1 MTSGQP
7 VRLGPLEQQVMDVL
21 WDRGPSSIRD
31 IIASLPTT
39 PAYTTIATVLQNLER
54 KNLVGAHRRRRLV
67 QYHARHDRDVH
78 AANLMSQALASSRD
92 HGASILHFVDRISAE
107 DADLLRD
114 YLQRTDPNA
123 DDTDTSS

>member
-1 MTSGQP
+1 M
-7 VRLGPLEQQVMDVL
+7 MDVL